1 MVYLKNIIHFSYG
14 DSYGAFS
21 AALRIHKILKKN
33 GFNSLFFCKN
43 KQTDSKH
50 VIKIKLQLK
59 DLYFRLIN
67 KVEDKLNL
75 FNNKYYFLEKN
86 RNLLKDINQIEK
98 YITFQ
103 PDIIILHWI
112 SGFVDLK
119 VIKQL
124 KEKYNCKVYW
134 YLMDMAPM
142 TGGCH
147 YAWNCIGYT
156 KGCLNCPAVSLI
168 HKNLPSDNLNHKEQM
183 IRDINL
189 EPISCSTWMTK
200 QLRQSQLF
208 KHIKIHEIMLGIN
221 PDIFKPLSEKEL
233 LNIRSKYYL
242 PSNKKIIFFG
252 SHSIT
257 DERKGFNY
265 LVEALKLISKN
276 NSIDPDST
284 IIVTA
289 GKVIS
294 NNIFKN
300 ITLPHKHIGYLNG
313 DDELAKAYQ
322 MATVFVSPSIE
333 DSGPMMINESIMCG
347 TPVVTFKMGVAEDL
361 VLNGETGYIA
371 ELRNIKDLANGII
384 KVINL
389 DNQKYK
395 EMRKKCRKIGLEKC
409 STEVQVKE
417 LISLIK

>member
-14 DSYGAFS
+14 DTRGAFS

-43 KQTDSKH
+43 KQTDDKNI
-50 VIKIKLQLK
+50 IKIKPKLK

-67 KVEDKLNL
+67 KVEEKLNL
-75 FNNKYYFLEKN
+75 FNNKYYFFEKN

-112 SGFVDLK
+112 TGFVDLK

-134 YLMDMAPM
+134 HLMDMAPM

-147 YAWNCIGYT
+147 FAWNCIGYT
-156 KGCLNCPAVSLI
+156 KSCLNCPAVGLI
-168 HKNLPSDNLNHKEQM
+168 HKNVPSDNLNYKEQM
-183 IRDINL
+183 IRDINI
-189 EPISCSTWMTK
+189 EPISCSTWITK

-208 KHIKIHEIMLGIN
+208 KHKKLHEIMIGIN

-233 LNIRSKYYL
+233 LNIRSKYNL

-252 SHSIT
+252 AVDIT
-257 DERKGFNY
+257 EERKGFNY

-276 NSIDPDST
+276 NSIDPDSA

-289 GKVIS
+289 GNAIS

-300 ITLPHKHIGYLNG
+300 ISLPHKHIGYLKG

-322 MATVFVSPSIE
+322 MATVSISPSIE
-333 DSGPMMINESIMCG
+333 DSAPMMINESIMCG
-347 TPVVTFKMGVAEDL
+347 TPVVSFKIGVAEDL
-361 VLNGETGYIA
+361 VFNGETGYIA

-389 DNQKYK
+389 ENQKYE
-395 EMRKKCRKIGLEKC
+395 EMSKKCRKIALKKC
-409 STEVQVKE
+409 TTQVQVKK
-417 LISLIK
+417 LISLV